1 MKKITEYI
9 NRLPTT
15 EQVLF
20 AYKCGTTVNY
30 LRKAVSTGQTLSAKL
45 SVALEQ
51 ESKGFITRQYLHPH
65 TYWLM
70 WPEIKPSPGDGLTPG
85 IAKKRGKA
93 A

>member
-9 NRLPTT
+9 NKLSPK
-15 EQVLF
+15 EQALF
-20 AYKCGTTVNY
+20 AERCGTTINY
-30 LRKAVSTGQTLSAKL
+30 LRKAVSTRQTLSAKL

-70 WPEIKPSPGDGLTPG
+70 WPEIHHNAGDGLPPG
-85 IAKKRGKA
+85 IARKRGKA